1 MKEKDLSIN
10 TTDPPD
16 TTNNDLLTLTDTD
29 YKSNILNPP
38 NFNFNIS
45 NSTSILP
52 YIYTNTPLSYT
63 NIIDQHTKPTKTKNL
78 SYKTCLKNA
87 IIIDL
92 QDDRFNKEDAILIM
106 DKYFQNAYSMKFE
119 LKKNILEAGFITPEE
134 QDKALDLEVIYNNKK
149 LRTQKLHHLT
159 DIFTA
164 IKATNVN
171 VQTNIN
177 DTKKLIKQK
186 LEQYGEIK
194 DIFIPLINNK
204 WQEPE
209 ATIYIKIKEYPPRE
223 VDLDGVPMLLNW
235 KGAAPRCRFCKRSNH
250 LVKDCRNLKRKL
262 ERDEVSKMEQLAKD
276 AKIQTEQ
283 KQMQVDNSVIIN
295 NDSLPT
301 TNKEI
306 IDIKADK
313 LVIPKNENKRKD
325 ISKLTEDDI
334 FAAKLKIGPINL
346 KKHLEEKK
354 TNNPGSSLAGLSKQ
368 QKAAIKKN
376 NQKVITNDDLF
387 TGDYFT
393 NE

>member
-1 MKEKDLSIN
+1 
-10 TTDPPD
+10 
-16 TTNNDLLTLTDTD
+16 
-29 YKSNILNPP
+29 
-38 NFNFNIS
+38 
-45 NSTSILP
+45 
-52 YIYTNTPLSYT
+52 
-63 NIIDQHTKPTKTKNL
+63 
-78 SYKTCLKNA
+78 
-87 IIIDL
+87 
-92 QDDRFNKEDAILIM
+92 M

-276 AKIQTEQ
+276 AKIQKEQ
-283 KQMQVDNSVIIN
+283 KKCRLIIQ
-295 NDSLPT
+295 SSSTMIHGQLP
-301 TNKEI
+301 
-306 IDIKADK
+306 
-313 LVIPKNENKRKD
+313 
-325 ISKLTEDDI
+325 
-334 FAAKLKIGPINL
+334 
-346 KKHLEEKK
+346 
-354 TNNPGSSLAGLSKQ
+354 
-368 QKAAIKKN
+368 IKK
-376 NQKVITNDDLF
+376 
-387 TGDYFT
+387 
-393 NE
+393 